1 MTSLSPETWK
11 RIQDEAPRFL
21 HLPTRQIVDLLI
33 LISERPQIPPHVIER
48 TIDPLRAELHRR
60 EVAGWDDPFHP
71 IHDPVQP

>member
-1 MTSLSPETWK
+1 M
-11 RIQDEAPRFL
+11 
-21 HLPTRQIVDLLI
+21 PTRQIVDLLI